1 VLRAQESERARVA
14 RDLHDE
20 VNQALT
26 AVSLRLAAT
35 AEGAPP
41 ELAAELAETQRLA
54 GQAMQELL
62 GLARELRPAAL
73 DDHGLIPAL
82 RTQVRLFGERVGIE
96 ASFAADSPRP
106 LLGEIE
112 QLVA

>member
-1 VLRAQESERARVA
+1 
-14 RDLHDE
+14 
-20 VNQALT
+20 
-26 AVSLRLAAT
+26 
-35 AEGAPP
+35 
-41 ELAAELAETQRLA
+41 
-54 GQAMQELL
+54 MQELL